1 MIIQPEPFMPM
12 FQPYPFTMNLPRRSV
27 TNSYATRMNTR
38 RYHPITAPNRVGLL
52 LEPFLNPTE

>member
-1 MIIQPEPFMPM
+1 MPM
-12 FQPYPFTMNLPRRSV
+12 FQPYPLTMNLPRRSV
-27 TNSYATRMNTR
+27 TNSYATRMNSR